1 MMPSPTQDTPTV
13 PVMPAIRATPAK
25 PRLFDVFRDRMRAK
39 HYSRRTE
46 EAYLQWSRRYVRFH
60 RGRHPRELDVV
71 QVRDYLTH
79 LARTGVAAN
88 TQNQALA
95 AIKFLYTEV
104 LELPF
109 ASPTDHLLAKRP
121 HRLPVV
127 LSRDEVAAVVRELR
141 GTAKL
146 MAMLLYGSGLRLME
160 CCHLRVKDV
169 DLDRCELTVRH
180 GKGGRDRVTM
190 LPESMVEPLRQ
201 HLDRLRARHELDVRR
216 GAGFVDLPDAL
227 RHKLG
232 DGAARQFAWQWFFAA
247 ARIHVTP
254 EGERRR
260 HHVHETLLQREV
272 SRAAAAAGIHK
283 RVTCHTFRHSFATHL
298 LEGGYDI
305 RTVQE
310 LLGHRDVSTTMI
322 YTHVLN
328 RGGLGVTS
336 PLDAPAPKRRS
347 AAPPN

>member
-1 MMPSPTQDTPTV
+1 MSITTAHAPSVSAMTT
-13 PVMPAIRATPAK
+13 A
-25 PRLFDVFRDRMRAK
+25 PRLFDVFNDRVRSL

-46 EAYLQWSRRYVRFH
+46 EIYLQWVKRFIRFH
-60 RGRHPRELDVV
+60 RGRHPRELDVI
-71 QVRDYLTH
+71 QVRDFLTH
-79 LARTGVAAN
+79 LARSGVSAS

-104 LELPF
+104 LELSF

-121 HRLPVV
+121 YRLPIV
-127 LSRDEVAAVVRELR
+127 LSREEAAEVIHEMR
-141 GTAKL
+141 GTTKL

-160 CCHLRVKDV
+160 CCCLRVKDI
-169 DLDRCELTVRH
+169 DLDRREIIVRR

-190 LPESMVEPLRQ
+190 LPDSLDAPLQ
-201 HLDRLRARHELDVRR
+201 AHLVKLRARHELDVQR
-216 GAGFVDLPDAL
+216 GAGHVDLPDAL
-227 RHKLG
+227 RSKLG
-232 DGAARQFAWQWFFAA
+232 AAAARQFGWQWLFAA
-247 ARIHVTP
+247 VRTYVA
-254 EGERRR
+254 EGGERRR
-260 HHVHETLLQREV
+260 HHIHETLLQREV
-272 SRAAAAAGIHK
+272 TRAAAAAGLSK

-336 PLDAPAPKRRS
+336 PLDAPPPSRRRG
-347 AAPPN
+347 AAPN